1 MSRAVVIE
9 GPHRVTF
16 RSGGRP
22 VPGAGEAVV
31 RVAFAGICGS
41 DVDLE
46 DGRRP
51 PPFVRYPIVPGHEWS
66 GTVELVGAGVPAD
79 LVGQPVVGENIRPCG
94 HCEPCRRGNAP
105 ACESGYEETGF
116 TLDGAW
122 ADHVVVAAAL
132 LHVLPADAD
141 LRSAAGIE
149 PAACAA
155 AAILRAEVVAGDRVA
170 VIGGGTIGLLCAQLA
185 RAAGAEITVVDPQV
199 GKEDLARR
207 CGAGAFVAPA
217 TAERELHD
225 HFDVVIEA
233 AGVVGSAALALAVA
247 RRGARVVIC
256 GIPPANDTIGTL
268 ALVAKGLHVSS
279 VFGAPHNAWCA
290 AVCAFVAGSLD
301 PGVLVTHELE
311 LEDAKRALEMV
322 AGGGPGVGKVLLRP

>member
-1 MSRAVVIE
+1 M
-9 GPHRVTF
+9 
-16 RSGGRP
+16 
-22 VPGAGEAVV
+22 

-41 DVDLE
+41 DVDVE

-66 GTVELVGAGVPAD
+66 GTVELVGDGVPAD
-79 LVGQPVVGENIRPCG
+79 LVGQPVVGENIRPCEQ
-94 HCEPCRRGNAP
+94 CEPCRRGNAP

-122 ADHVVVAAAL
+122 ADHVVVPAAL

-155 AAILRAEVVAGDRVA
+155 AGILRAEVVAGERVA

-185 RAAGAEITVVDPQV
+185 RGAGAEVTVVDPQPT
-199 GKEDLARR
+199 KEDLARR
-207 CGAGAFVAPA
+207 CGASAFVAPA
-217 TAERELHD
+217 EAERELRD
-225 HFDVVIEA
+225 RFDVVIEA
-233 AGVVGSAALALAVA
+233 AGVVGSAALALELA

-256 GIPPANDTIGTL
+256 GIPPADDTIGTL
-268 ALVAKGLHVSS
+268 ALVAKGLDVSA
-279 VFGAPHNAWCA
+279 VFGASHEAWCA
-290 AVCAFVAGSLD
+290 AVSAFVAGTLD
-301 PGVLVTHELE
+301 PSVLVTHELG
-311 LEDAKRALEMV
+311 LEEAERALEMI
-322 AGGGPGVGKVLLRP
+322 ADGGPGIGKVLLRP